1 MGILLAPHVKIKS
14 YQEHLP
20 ARIISATMK
29 VKGMIIA
36 VLDVYTPTDST
47 KSVTAKSV
55 FYSAL
60 SKAKPEVDDNPK
72 YKSII
77 LSDLNATISSHSKET
92 DTWNSIL
99 GHNSDRVE
107 TNDNGERLL
116 TWCLENQ
123 MKTMNTILR
132 TTRHISA

>member
-60 SKAKPEVDDNPK
+60 SKAKPEVDQYLHTVKRQTRGTLFLDITRIELK
-72 YKSII
+72 LMIMG
-77 LSDLNATISSHSKET
+77 NAY
-92 DTWNSIL
+92 
-99 GHNSDRVE
+99 
-107 TNDNGERLL
+107 
-116 TWCLENQ
+116 
-123 MKTMNTILR
+123 
-132 TTRHISA
+132 